1 MLFVYC
7 TNQSYN
13 SGNIRVKGEKKSS
26 KVSPTQKASTHTQ
39 LGSGEQL
46 TLSKQQQQQKGRN
59 DSIQEQQLLDI
70 PPRECHH
77 SIAAPR
83 S

>member
-1 MLFVYC
+1 M
-7 TNQSYN
+7 
-13 SGNIRVKGEKKSS
+13 
-26 KVSPTQKASTHTQ
+26 HTQ

-46 TLSKQQQQQKGRN
+46 ILSKQQQQQKVGN
-59 DSIQEQQLLDI
+59 DSIQEQQLLEI